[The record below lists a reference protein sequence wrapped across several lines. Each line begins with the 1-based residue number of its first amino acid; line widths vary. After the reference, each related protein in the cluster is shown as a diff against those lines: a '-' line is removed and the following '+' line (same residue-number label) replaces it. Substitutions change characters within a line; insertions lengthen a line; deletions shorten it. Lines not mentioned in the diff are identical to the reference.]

1 MVARLAK
8 PGEAILGSM
17 STTKLLLLRATVEL
31 MISAGT
37 VLDEI
42 KRRTIYHKGCKPGE
56 EDRLPKG
63 LADTQMAVARLVDAL
78 RVFEGHAELR
88 AEEILRIDAED
99 FFQRNDP
106 VAMHQMHMAI
116 GVAGEGCE
124 MMEEMH
130 RVLFQGLFERP
141 EVMLEEHGD
150 AEFYLEGSAA
160 SHGIT
165 RADALNA
172 NTQKLDTGAD
182 ARYGKDGY
190 SDEAALARK
199 DKEKAG
205 ETYVDRIREQHED
218 PAEAEAPADDREG

>member
-1 MVARLAK
+1 MENPEQYKQMVARLAK

-56 EDRLPKG
+56 EDRLYDG
-63 LADTQMAVARLVDAL
+63 LAEARTALDRVADAMCVL
-78 RVFEGHAELR
+78 EGSADLQ
-88 AEEILRIDAED
+88 AEEIIRIEAEE
-99 FFQRNDP
+99 FFLRNDA
-106 VAMHQMHMAI
+106 VAMHQMHMAL
-116 GVAGEGCE
+116 GVTGEGCE
-124 MMEEMH
+124 MMEEMY
-130 RVLFQGLFERP
+130 RVLFLGLLARP

-150 AEFYLEGSAA
+150 AEFYIEGSAV

-172 NTQKLDTGAD
+172 NTEKLETGAN
-182 ARYGKDGY
+182 ARYGKEGY
-190 SDEAALARK
+190 SDEAAIARK
-199 DKEKAG
+199 DKEMGG
-205 ETYVDRIREQHED
+205 ETYAAD
-218 PAEAEAPADDREG
+218 PAESSTDD

>member
-8 PGEAILGSM
+8 PGELILGSM

-63 LADTQMAVARLVDAL
+63 LADTHMALARVADAL
-78 RVFEGHAELR
+78 RVLDGPAELR
-88 AEEILRIDAED
+88 AEEIQRIDAED
-99 FFQRNDP
+99 FFERNDSG
-106 VAMHQMHMAI
+106 AMHLMHMAI

-124 MMEEMH
+124 MMEEMY
-130 RVLFQGLFERP
+130 RVLFQGSNIRMS
-141 EVMLEEHGD
+141 VMLEEHGD
-150 AEFYLEGSAA
+150 AEFYLEGGRAPLNF
-160 SHGIT
+160 T

-172 NTQKLDTGAD
+172 NTEKLDSGAD
-182 ARYGKDGY
+182 ARYGKEGY
-190 SDEAALARK
+190 SDEAAIARRDKVK
-199 DKEKAG
+199 DG
-205 ETYVDRIREQHED
+205 ETYVDRIRQQHEGPD
-218 PAEAEAPADDREG
+218 DADSPADDSEG